1 MELNVVEKEID
12 GLLGKT
18 GFYLQTYRSLDAFNL
33 LQQAE
38 GRMADEGWLTETNQ
52 PFFVPLGVI
61 AI

>member
-38 GRMADEGWLTETNQ
+38 GRMADEGWLTETN
-52 PFFVPLGVI
+52 
-61 AI
+61 